1 LFGIVVDSLKIFEI
15 LKSGSLSEENA
26 RVMTLAIQQADS
38 ESSSDM
44 KGFIHRELGALTA
57 TFVTKVEFESRL
69 AALETRLLR
78 WMFAFWIGQMVVVVG
93 LVLEVSKLLK

>member
-1 LFGIVVDSLKIFEI
+1 
-15 LKSGSLSEENA
+15 
-26 RVMTLAIQQADS
+26 MTLAIQQAES
-38 ESSSDM
+38 ESNMDL
-44 KGFIHRELGALTA
+44 KGSFHREIDGLTRKIDEKIDALKG

-78 WMFAFWIGQMVVVVG
+78 WMFAFWVGQMVVVVG